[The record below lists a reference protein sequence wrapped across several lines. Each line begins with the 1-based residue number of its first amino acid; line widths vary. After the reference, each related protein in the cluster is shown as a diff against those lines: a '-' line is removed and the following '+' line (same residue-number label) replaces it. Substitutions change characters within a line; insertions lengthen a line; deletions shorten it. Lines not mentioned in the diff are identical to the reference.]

1 MPVVHLFH
9 LLRRTLLYRLIHDAQ
24 FTYVVSVQSLV
35 SFDVLRT
42 VFFVWEA
49 SCLLITIVF

>member
-24 FTYVVSVQSLV
+24 FTYVVSVQSVV

-42 VFFVWEA
+42 VFFRVGGILSSHSTA
-49 SCLLITIVF
+49 F

>member
-24 FTYVVSVQSLV
+24 FTYVVSVQSVV
-35 SFDVLRT
+35 SDVLRI
-42 VFFVWEA
+42 VFFRVGGILSSHSTA
-49 SCLLITIVF
+49 F